1 MARVAGAG
9 DRSPSRLAARE
20 SSQVAGID
28 STISSTAYGAAAP
41 YSTADAR
48 AQNSVASV
56 EVPVGASSKVAVSS
70 VLTAS
75 ETRARL
81 APSPGSTRGRVTR
94 RAAPAVVAPS
104 QRATA
109 A

>member
-1 MARVAGAG
+1 M
-9 DRSPSRLAARE
+9 AARD
-20 SSQVAGID
+20 SSQVAGTE
-28 STISSTAYGAAAP
+28 SAISNRAYGAAAP

-56 EVPVGASSKVAVSS
+56 EVPIGESSSVAVSS

-94 RAAPAVVAPS
+94 RAA
-104 QRATA
+104 A
-109 A
+109 AGGAAE